1 MNKQTK
7 MYVGLG
13 VVAVAAYLLYDQM
26 KPKKAFANLSSDDS
40 MDFQIIDECVG
51 DSGTVML
58 NGQKYFNCC
67 KMGYFG
73 KKSKGGKCDG
83 IMLSSID

>member
-1 MNKQTK
+1 
-7 MYVGLG
+7 
-13 VVAVAAYLLYDQM
+13 
-26 KPKKAFANLSSDDS
+26 

-51 DSGTVML
+51 DTGTVML

-83 IMLSSID
+83 LDSEMLSSID